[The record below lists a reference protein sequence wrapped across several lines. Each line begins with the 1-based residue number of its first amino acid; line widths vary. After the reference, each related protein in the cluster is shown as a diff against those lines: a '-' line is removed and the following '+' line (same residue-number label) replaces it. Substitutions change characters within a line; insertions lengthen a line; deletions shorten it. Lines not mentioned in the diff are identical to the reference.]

1 MYKLQFENRVKKDLK
16 KLHKIDLLKI
26 KKALDE
32 FVSNFDENYEK
43 TLIKSEKIKKLKGDF
58 QGFYRLRLRTF
69 RVIYEK
75 QDDRLVI
82 LVLRIAHRK
91 EVYK

>member
-16 KLHKIDLLKI
+16 KIDKIDLLKI

-32 FVSNFDENYEK
+32 FVSNFDDDYEK
-43 TLIKSEKIKKLKGDF
+43 ALIKSEKIKKLKGDF

-75 QDDRLVI
+75 QDNRLVI

-91 EVYK
+91 DVYK